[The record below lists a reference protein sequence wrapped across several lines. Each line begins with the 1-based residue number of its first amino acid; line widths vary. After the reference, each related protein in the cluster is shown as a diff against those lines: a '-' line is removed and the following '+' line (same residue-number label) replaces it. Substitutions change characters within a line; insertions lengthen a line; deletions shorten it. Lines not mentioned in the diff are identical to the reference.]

1 MWLEVCDILHT
12 PTTRWLAYCVLHIL
26 ARVLGRCSTME
37 LFPSSGSHKHSV
49 HLPDEIYLVK
59 VLFKGSK
66 KAFYCSSLPSIAMVW
81 KSKGLFMHLFFF
93 FEMAHLSCFKIVWIN
108 HILTSKHVH
117 ANYTTNLNEMDSKQ
131 PFWRLTTQN
140 NSFDQSISLGK
151 WVKCMC
157 NPLDR
162 NTQELSTSTNS

>member
-1 MWLEVCDILHT
+1 MFCTFWHEYWGGAQLWSCSHLVDHT
-12 PTTRWLAYCVLHIL
+12 SIPFIYRMK
-26 ARVLGRCSTME
+26 STWSKSC
-37 LFPSSGSHKHSV
+37 LKDQRRHFIV
-49 HLPDEIYLVK
+49 HHFLQLLWYENP
-59 VLFKGSK
+59 KGYS
-66 KAFYCSSLPSIAMVW
+66 CT
-81 KSKGLFMHLFFF
+81 FFF